1 MNAERTN
8 GLERVKKPEIP
19 ISRERVTSIERTK
32 EIERVIRPDRTNVAE
47 RVTKS
52 ERTIHAERARGIKS
66 TMLRK

>member
-19 ISRERVTSIERTK
+19 ISRERVESIERTK
-32 EIERVIRPDRTNVAE
+32 EIE